1 MGVFA
6 MTTDS
11 SPFVKNLLRSAE
23 TVASSATGAKE
34 AAQITETVLRQ
45 IEAARI
51 RTVKIQFPDFFGMA
65 RTKAVPARHLPHVI
79 EHGVQFAFP
88 TFALDLSGTPASGTG
103 TAEETGYADMTAI
116 PDLKTF
122 TLLPWEPHT
131 GAVIADLYY
140 QGEPIA
146 LAPRNILKRVVAEYE
161 KQGLVPII
169 GSELE
174 FYLLRHGA
182 DGTWQTYADKPSMVY
197 TWNATVDPEGITRK
211 MCDAVEAMGHRAL
224 AVSHEFFPGQYE
236 INLDH
241 GTALDMADRT
251 FFYKQAVKEIA
262 WQNGLMATFMG
273 KPRSDLGGSGY
284 HLHLSLADPATGANL
299 FYSPQS
305 EHEFSEL
312 ALDFVG
318 GQIAH
323 ARGLTAVFAPTV
335 NSYKRFVLNAFA
347 PYYILW
353 GYDNRTCYVRIP
365 PERKSGTRV
374 ENRTP
379 DGVANPYLAFAAAL
393 AAGLDGI
400 QRHLDPG
407 PPFSGDAYMSADCVN
422 TPIIPQYL
430 HEAVTAL
437 EEDEVLCDLLGPSF
451 VKAFAAVKRL
461 ESQRFRSHVTDWEF
475 NEYAFHL

>member
-1 MGVFA
+1 MLA
-6 MTTDS
+6 EEPTQARSTAPHHAES
-11 SPFVKNLLRSAE
+11 SGASA
-23 TVASSATGAKE
+23 AKE
-34 AAQITETVLRQ
+34 TSHLVEPILRQ
-45 IEAARI
+45 IESAHI
-51 RTVKIQFPDFFGMA
+51 RTIKVEFPDLYGMA
-65 RTKAVPARHLPHVI
+65 RAKAVPARQFPHAV

-88 TFALDLSGTPASGTG
+88 TFALDLAGNPASGTG

-116 PDLKTF
+116 PDLSTF
-122 TLLPWEPHT
+122 TILPWEPHT
-131 GAVIADLYY
+131 AAVIADLYY
-140 QGEPIA
+140 GGESLS

-161 KQGLVPII
+161 KRNLLPIV

-174 FYLLRHGA
+174 FYLLRLDNGA
-182 DGTWQTYADKPSMVY
+182 WRTYSEKPSMVY
-197 TWNATVDPEGITRK
+197 TWNSTIDPDGITRK
-211 MCDAVEAMGHRAL
+211 ICEAVEEMGHRAL
-224 AVSHEFFPGQYE
+224 AVSHEFFPGQFE

-241 GTALDMADRT
+241 GEALDMADRT

-262 WQNGLMATFMG
+262 WQGGLMATFMA

-284 HLHLSLADPATGANL
+284 HLHLSVADPETRANL
-299 FYSPQS
+299 FYDPSAPHELS
-305 EHEFSEL
+305 EM
-312 ALDFVG
+312 ACRFVA

-335 NSYKRFVLNAFA
+335 NSYKRYVPGAFA

-365 PERKSGTRV
+365 PERKGGARV

-379 DGVANPYLAFAAAL
+379 DGVANPYLVFAAAL

-400 QRHLDPG
+400 DRHLDPG
-407 PPFSGDAYMSADCVN
+407 PPYEGDAYATADPAS
-422 TPIIPQYL
+422 TPVVPQYL
-430 HEAVTAL
+430 HEAVEAL
-437 EEDEVLCDLLGPSF
+437 EEDEFLCQALGPAF

-461 ESQRFRSHVTDWEF
+461 ESQRFRAHVTDWEF